1 MNPKESAVVLDK
13 RTEREKEEDDFWWE
27 AFDHFCT
34 FVKENLKLFPVLRE
48 PNTKQM
54 I

>member
-1 MNPKESAVVLDK
+1 MNLQKESAVVLDK

-27 AFDHFCT
+27 AFDHFSHIC
-34 FVKENLKLFPVLRE
+34 KRESKLFVLRE